1 MINLALLLPEE
12 LLPLLLVG
20 AGLCLILGLRSLAT
34 GLAVA
39 AIAAP
44 FIGVIAGAVL
54 EQLPW
59 FVVLAVLVFAVL
71 SMFRAASNLLLGRAA
86 TDHVV
91 GDLAADAVRFV
102 IKLPLRL
109 VGWTARFI
117 WRLAGL
123 GRPR

>member
-1 MINLALLLPEE
+1 MMNVALLLPEE

-20 AGLCLILGLRSLAT
+20 AGLCLILGLRSLAV
-34 GLAVA
+34 GLAVV
-39 AIAAP
+39 AITAP

-59 FVVLAVLVFAVL
+59 FVVLAVLALAVL
-71 SMFRAASNLLLGRAA
+71 SMLRAASNLLLGRAA

-91 GDLAADAVRFV
+91 GDLAADVVRFV
-102 IKLPLRL
+102 IKLPFRL
-109 VGWTARFI
+109 VGWAARFI
-117 WRLAGL
+117 WGLAGF

>member
-1 MINLALLLPEE
+1 
-12 LLPLLLVG
+12 
-20 AGLCLILGLRSLAT
+20 LAT

-59 FVVLAVLVFAVL
+59 FVVLAVLVIAVL